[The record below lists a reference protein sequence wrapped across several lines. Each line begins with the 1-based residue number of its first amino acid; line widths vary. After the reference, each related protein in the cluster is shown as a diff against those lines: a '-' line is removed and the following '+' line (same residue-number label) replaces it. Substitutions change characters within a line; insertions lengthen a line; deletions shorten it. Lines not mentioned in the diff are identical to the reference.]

1 MKRRLVLAGWLVIS
15 LFASSSPAQTAPV
28 SNKALQRQLLNMDKE
43 DQKYRLEQMK
53 LMSQV
58 YGPGKEKAAARLKQ
72 ITPRQEALD
81 RKLIAELEAIIQRYG
96 WPTVSMVGKKANNA
110 AFLILQHADT
120 KLQKKYFPLLKEA
133 AAKKEANPADAAM
146 MEDRILMADGK
157 KQIYGTQLTIN
168 DQTKKWTVYQIEDE
182 QNVDAR
188 RASVG
193 LPPMA
198 EYLKLFEEN
207 FGAPKKKK

>member
-1 MKRRLVLAGWLVIS
+1 
-15 LFASSSPAQTAPV
+15 
-28 SNKALQRQLLNMDKE
+28 
-43 DQKYRLEQMK
+43 
-53 LMSQV
+53 
-58 YGPGKEKAAARLKQ
+58 
-72 ITPRQEALD
+72 
-81 RKLIAELEAIIQRYG
+81 
-96 WPTVSMVGKKANNA
+96 MVGKKANNA

>member
-1 MKRRLVLAGWLVIS
+1 MKTNSFVAGICLLLSLAAI
-15 LFASSSPAQTAPV
+15 AQSKPV
-28 SNKALQRQLLNMDKE
+28 VNTALQRQLRNMYKE

-53 LMSQV
+53 LMSQI
-58 YGPGKEKAAARLKQ
+58 YGPNKVKAETRLKIVTQ
-72 ITPRQEALD
+72 QQEAID
-81 RKLIAELEAIIQRYG
+81 RKLIAELEAIIHRYG
-96 WPTVSMVGKKANNA
+96 WPTISLVGKQANNA

-120 KLQKKYFPLLKEA
+120 NLQKKYFLLLKEA
-133 AAKKEANPADAAM
+133 AGKREANPADAAM

-168 DQTKKWTVYQIEDE
+168 DQTKKWTVHPIEDE
-182 QNVDAR
+182 QNVDVR